1 MSVPGLQPASAL
13 SKPTGPPK
21 ELPWSEENPEGR
33 EGSGARAN
41 RRGSAASGRFPED
54 GADRG
59 VERDP
64 DGGSETAPARR
75 RKRSESTGAVP
86 PEPELD
92 RDADPES
99 VARAIVLR
107 QLSAGPRTRHQL
119 ATKLRDREV
128 PEAAARAVLDRFEEL
143 RLIND
148 AEFAEL
154 WVRSRAE
161 HRHLGSSTLRRELRE
176 KGVADVLIEAALEQ
190 LSAADERESARYL
203 VAKKLARVDRA
214 SLDRSEKDKHTRRL
228 VAMLVR
234 KGHSPGVAFG
244 IVAEELNRED
254 DSWE

>member
-1 MSVPGLQPASAL
+1 MTVPGLQPASAL

-21 ELPWSEENPEGR
+21 ELPW
-33 EGSGARAN
+33 GA
-41 RRGSAASGRFPED
+41 
-54 GADRG
+54 
-59 VERDP
+59 ERDP
-64 DGGSETAPARR
+64 GGGSETAPARN
-75 RKRSESTGAVP
+75 RKRSGSRDTVP
-86 PEPELD
+86 PEAEQD
-92 RDADPES
+92 RDADPEA
-99 VARAIVLR
+99 VARTIILR

-119 ATKLRDREV
+119 ATKLKDRGV
-128 PEAAARAVLDRFEEL
+128 PEAAARTVLDRFEEL

-148 AEFAEL
+148 AEFAGL

-176 KGVADVLIEAALEQ
+176 KGVADQLIEGALQQ
-190 LSAADERESARYL
+190 LTAADERDAARHL

-214 SLDRSEKDKHTRRL
+214 SLDRGEKDKHTRRL

-254 DSWE
+254 DTWE

>member
-1 MSVPGLQPASAL
+1 MARSEQPSADNTSAEPWSPGMTVPGLRPASAL

-21 ELPWSEENPEGR
+21 ELPWGAGHDPE
-33 EGSGARAN
+33 
-41 RRGSAASGRFPED
+41 
-54 GADRG
+54 
-59 VERDP
+59 
-64 DGGSETAPARR
+64 GGSETAPARR
-75 RKRSESTGAVP
+75 RKRPESTGAVP
-86 PEPELD
+86 PDPEQD
-92 RDADPES
+92 RDADPEA
-99 VARAIVLR
+99 VARTIILR

-128 PEAAARAVLDRFEEL
+128 PETAARAVLDRFEEL

-176 KGVADVLIEAALEQ
+176 KGVADHLIEAALEQ
-190 LSAADERESARYL
+190 LTAADEREAARHL

-214 SLDRSEKDKHTRRL
+214 SLDRAEKDKHTRRL

>member
-1 MSVPGLQPASAL
+1 MTVPGLQPASAL
-13 SKPTGPPK
+13 SKPTGSPK
-21 ELPWSEENPEGR
+21 ELPWSEENPE
-33 EGSGARAN
+33 
-41 RRGSAASGRFPED
+41 
-54 GADRG
+54 
-59 VERDP
+59 
-64 DGGSETAPARR
+64 GGSETAPARR

-86 PEPELD
+86 PEPEQD
-92 RDADPES
+92 RDADPEA
-99 VARAIVLR
+99 VARTIILR

-119 ATKLRDREV
+119 ATKLKDREV
-128 PEAAARAVLDRFEEL
+128 PETAARAVLDRFEEL

-176 KGVADVLIEAALEQ
+176 KGVADHLIEAALGQ
-190 LSAADERESARYL
+190 LTAADEREAARYL
-203 VAKKLARVDRA
+203 VAKKLARVDRP
-214 SLDRSEKDKHTRRL
+214 SLDRAEKDKHTRRL

>member
-1 MSVPGLQPASAL
+1 MTVPGLQPASAL
-13 SKPTGPPK
+13 SKPAGPPK
-21 ELPWSEENPEGR
+21 ELPWSGENPE
-33 EGSGARAN
+33 S
-41 RRGSAASGRFPED
+41 
-54 GADRG
+54 
-59 VERDP
+59 
-64 DGGSETAPARR
+64 GSETPPVRR
-75 RKRSESTGAVP
+75 RKRSESKGAP
-86 PEPELD
+86 SPEAEQD
-92 RDADPES
+92 RDADPEA
-99 VARAIVLR
+99 VARAIILR

-119 ATKLRDREV
+119 HTKLKDREV
-128 PEAAARAVLDRFEEL
+128 PETAARAVLDRFEEL

-176 KGVADVLIEAALEQ
+176 KGVADHLIEAALEQ
-190 LSAADERESARYL
+190 LTAADERSAARYL

-214 SLDRSEKDKHTRRL
+214 SLDRAEKDKYTRRL